1 MTLLLKIKAP
11 TPANKPRKPS
21 QGELFC
27 RALPLGGLWFPL
39 KQHRLQMGL
48 LGRDHVTACVGR
60 DTWGYLAT
68 SPLGG
73 IKFPLTPGLF
83 TAPPALTNAHEKPP
97 TSQPLLDVLYGEE
110 LEEADHYTGDRASVL
125 GNKQGGD

>member
-21 QGELFC
+21 QGELSC
-27 RALPLGGLWFPL
+27 RALPFGGLWFPL

-48 LGRDHVTACVGR
+48 LGRDCATACVGR
-60 DTWGYLAT
+60 DTWGYPAT

-73 IKFPLTPGLF
+73 IKSPLTLGLF
-83 TAPPALTNAHEKPP
+83 TAPPAFTNTPEKPP

-110 LEEADHYTGDRASVL
+110 LEEADRYIGDRASVL